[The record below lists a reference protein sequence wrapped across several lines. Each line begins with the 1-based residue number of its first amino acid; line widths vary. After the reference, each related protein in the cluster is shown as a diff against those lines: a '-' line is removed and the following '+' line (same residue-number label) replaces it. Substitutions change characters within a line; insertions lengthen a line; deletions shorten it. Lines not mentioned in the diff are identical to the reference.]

1 MKNINKFALVIAS
14 GLLLVATF
22 GCSGST
28 PAATPS
34 AGASAATGSPA
45 PMASKTP

>member
-34 AGASAATGSPA
+34 AGANATTGSPA
-45 PMASKTP
+45 ASPTKAP

>member
-28 PAATPS
+28 PEASGSPSASASAAATPM
-34 AGASAATGSPA
+34 P
-45 PMASKTP
+45 SKTP